1 MTSTRSTRPENS
13 RAVPRRRLA
22 GLGLGGALAVCAA
35 GTSLAQAA
43 GRPEALRNPG
53 FAEGTAHWSI
63 DGPPEAVTVTADG
76 EREHVLHLA
85 PGAGEEVVARQQVV
99 IGRGGDR
106 VLRARVR
113 AGGDG
118 TAARLEIRSRGRTE
132 QVHLPVTGRD
142 GAWLDLAVGL
152 AEARGV
158 LEASLRVRG
167 GDGAWASIDDLELL
181 PGGIPRTVR
190 GVDLSGVP
198 KNEAHGAV
206 YFSADG
212 TRSVDPVEIMAEHG
226 ATLGRL
232 RVWVDPV
239 DGWCTP
245 ERTVEMARRIRRA
258 GMDVLVD
265 FHYSDEWT
273 DPGAQHVPAA
283 WSDLGVDGLVDAV
296 AEHTRSTLL
305 ALREA
310 GIDVA
315 MVQVGNEINP
325 GMLWP
330 HGQTWDVDEADGVA
344 GARWED
350 LCRFLAAGSQA
361 VAEVFPRAEVML
373 HLTNI
378 HDGIEGLTWWF
389 EQVLARDVPFDL
401 IGLSYY
407 PYWHGT
413 LGDLQEAVAVLSER
427 CARDVV
433 VVETAYPFTLE
444 DDPRVPYPN
453 IVDGAT
459 PLPEGYPATPAGQA
473 AFFRAVQDV
482 TVSAAGGRGRG
493 AVYWEPAWTAV
504 DGAGWDLH
512 DPASG
517 NAWENQAMFD
527 HEGRALPE
535 VLAALS

>member
-1 MTSTRSTRPENS
+1 
-13 RAVPRRRLA
+13 
-22 GLGLGGALAVCAA
+22 
-35 GTSLAQAA
+35 
-43 GRPEALRNPG
+43 
-53 FAEGTAHWSI
+53 
-63 DGPPEAVTVTADG
+63 
-76 EREHVLHLA
+76 
-85 PGAGEEVVARQQVV
+85 
-99 IGRGGDR
+99 
-106 VLRARVR
+106 
-113 AGGDG
+113 
-118 TAARLEIRSRGRTE
+118 
-132 QVHLPVTGRD
+132 
-142 GAWLDLAVGL
+142 
-152 AEARGV
+152 
-158 LEASLRVRG
+158 
-167 GDGAWASIDDLELL
+167 
-181 PGGIPRTVR
+181 
-190 GVDLSGVP
+190 
-198 KNEAHGAV
+198 
-206 YFSADG
+206 
-212 TRSVDPVEIMAEHG
+212 
-226 ATLGRL
+226 
-232 RVWVDPV
+232 
-239 DGWCTP
+239 
-245 ERTVEMARRIRRA
+245 
-258 GMDVLVD
+258 
-265 FHYSDEWT
+265 
-273 DPGAQHVPAA
+273 
-283 WSDLGVDGLVDAV
+283 
-296 AEHTRSTLL
+296 
-305 ALREA
+305 
-310 GIDVA
+310 

-413 LGDLQEAVAVLSER
+413 LGDLQEAVAVLSDR

-504 DGAGWDLH
+504 EGAGWDLH

>member
-1 MTSTRSTRPENS
+1 MSTRSTRLDDPRDVS
-13 RAVPRRRLA
+13 RRRLA
-22 GLGLGGALAVCAA
+22 GLGLGGALALGAVGNAPA
-35 GTSLAQAA
+35 HADRRS
-43 GRPEALRNPG
+43 GRLRNPG
-53 FAEGTAHWSI
+53 FAEGLAHWSV
-63 DGPPEAVTVTADG
+63 DAAPSAVSVVSDG
-76 EREHVLHLA
+76 EREHVLHLEPA
-85 PGAGEEVVARQQVV
+85 CGEEASVGQKVVV
-99 IGRGGDR
+99 GRGGDR

-118 TAARLEIRSRGRTE
+118 TAARLVLRSRGRSGE
-132 QVHLPVTGRD
+132 VNVPVTGSA
-142 GAWLDLAVGL
+142 GEWLDLTVGI
-152 AEARGV
+152 EGTGGV
-158 LEASLRVRG
+158 LEVSLRVRG
-167 GDGAWASIDDLELL
+167 GSGVWARVDDLEIH
-181 PGGIPRTVR
+181 PGVVPRTVR

-198 KNEAHGAV
+198 KNEEHGAS
-206 YFSADG
+206 YTSADG
-212 TRSVDPVEIMAEHG
+212 ARMVDPVEIMAEHG

-232 RVWVDPV
+232 RVWVDPA
-239 DGWCTP
+239 DGYCTP
-245 ERTVEMARRIRRA
+245 ERTVEMARRIDRA

-283 WSDLGVDGLVDAV
+283 WAEMDVGGLAGAV

-330 HGQTWDVDEADGVA
+330 HGQTWDVDEADGVE
-344 GARWED
+344 GARWGD
-350 LCRFLAAGSQA
+350 LARFLTAGSRA
-361 VAEVFPRAEVML
+361 VTEVFPAAEVML

-378 HDGIEGLTWWF
+378 HDGIEGLAEWF
-389 EQVLARDVPFDL
+389 VEMVAREVPFDL

-413 LGDLQEAVAVLSER
+413 LADLQQAVSVLGTRFS
-427 CARDVV
+427 RDVV

-444 DDPRVPYPN
+444 DDPRVPFPN
-453 IVDGAT
+453 IVDASM
-459 PLPEGYPATPAGQA
+459 PLPEGYPATPSGQA
-473 AFFRAVQDV
+473 ALFRAVQDL
-482 TVSAAGGRGRG
+482 TVSAVGGRGRG

-504 DGAGWDLH
+504 DGAGWDPG
-512 DPASG
+512 DPTSG

-535 VLAALS
+535 VLAALG

>member
-35 GTSLAQAA
+35 GTSPAQAA

-85 PGAGEEVVARQQVV
+85 PAAGEEVVARQQVV

-106 VLRARVR
+106 VLRARIR

-118 TAARLEIRSRGRTE
+118 TAARLEIRSRVRKE

-181 PGGIPRTVR
+181 PGGVPRTVR

-206 YFSADG
+206 YVSADG

-273 DPGAQHVPAA
+273 DPGAQLVPAA

-389 EQVLARDVPFDL
+389 EQVLTRDVPFDL

-504 DGAGWDLH
+504 EGAGWDLH

>member
-1 MTSTRSTRPENS
+1 MSTRSTCPDGPH
-13 RAVPRRRLA
+13 AVPRRHLA
-22 GLGLGGALAVCAA
+22 GLGLGGALAVGAA
-35 GTSLAQAA
+35 GIAPASAD
-43 GRPEALRNPG
+43 GRRDGLQNPG
-53 FAEGTAHWSI
+53 FAEGLAHWKVDGAPSAVSI
-63 DGPPEAVTVTADG
+63 TADG
-76 EREHVLHLA
+76 EREHVLHLEPA
-85 PGAGEEVVARQQVV
+85 DGEEASASQKLVV
-99 IGRGGDR
+99 GEGGDL

-113 AGGDG
+113 AGGQG
-118 TAARLEIRSRGRTE
+118 AAAHLALRSRGRRQT
-132 QVHLPVTGRD
+132 VDVPVTGSS
-142 GAWLDLAVGL
+142 GEWLDLAVGI

-158 LEASLRVRG
+158 LEVSLRVRG
-167 GDGAWASIDDLELL
+167 GDGAWLRADDLELL
-181 PGGIPRTVR
+181 PGSVPRSVR

-198 KNEAHGAV
+198 KNEEHGAS
-206 YFSADG
+206 YTSADG
-212 TRSVDPVEIMAEHG
+212 ARTVDPVEHLAEHG

-232 RVWVDPV
+232 RVWFDPA
-239 DGWCTP
+239 DGYCTP
-245 ERTVEMARRIRRA
+245 ERTVEMARRIDRA

-283 WSDLGVDGLVDAV
+283 WAGLDVDGLAEAV
-296 AEHTRSTLL
+296 AAHTRSTLL

-310 GIDVA
+310 GVDVA

-330 HGQTWDVDEADGVA
+330 HGQTWDVDETDGVE
-344 GARWED
+344 GAQWGS
-350 LCRFLAAGSQA
+350 LARFLAAGSKA
-361 VAEVFPRAEVML
+361 VTEVFPAAEVML

-378 HDGIEGLTWWF
+378 HDGIEGLTGWF
-389 EQVLARDVPFDL
+389 DEIVAREVPFDL
-401 IGLSYY
+401 VGLSYY

-413 LGDLQEAVAVLSER
+413 LADLQRAVAVLGSR
-427 CARDVV
+427 LGRDVV
-433 VVETAYPFTLE
+433 VVDTAYPFTLE

-453 IVDGAT
+453 IVDAST

-482 TVSAAGGRGRG
+482 TVSAEGGRGRG

-504 DGAGWDLH
+504 EGAGWDLH

-527 HEGRALPE
+527 HDGRALPD